1 MRWPIGI
8 FVAGVIVVGM
18 NFAFIWIAVHGD
30 DTVVASYE
38 TEAR

>member
-8 FVAGVIVVGM
+8 FVAGVIVVGVNM
-18 NFAFIWIAVHGD
+18 AFIWIATHND
-30 DTVVASYE
+30 DPLVDSYS